1 MKLKLLLLNKSGWR
15 EANKVKKSIINFCE
29 KNNKLKHKVC
39 EERHKNA
46 KMSDRTQVQ
55 EEEPI
60 PRVGTEEDQFE
71 AVKSL
76 CLFMDD

>member
-15 EANKVKKSIINFCE
+15 EANKVKKSIIYFCE

-46 KMSDRTQVQ
+46 KISDMSTVQ

-60 PRVGTEEDQFE
+60 PRVEEDQLE